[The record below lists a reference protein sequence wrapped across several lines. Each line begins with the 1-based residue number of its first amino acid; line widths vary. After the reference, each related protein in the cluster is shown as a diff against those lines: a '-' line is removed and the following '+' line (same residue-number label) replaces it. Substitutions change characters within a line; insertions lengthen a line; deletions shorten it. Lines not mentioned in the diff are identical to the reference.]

1 MRENK
6 YLNENERYVIEV
18 ELAAGTSKSE
28 IARKLKRARC
38 TIQREITRGLVE
50 QMDGNTGKTYLVYKA
65 DWAQKAAKRRWQAKG
80 TALKIGHDF
89 DTAETLERLIRDNK
103 WSPDAALG
111 YAIKNKLI
119 STIITT
125 PTLYSYIKAGVLSIT
140 EKDLPRQGAQR
151 KKNKEIYRHAHHN
164 IRGKSIEARPKE
176 ASARNTF
183 GHWEGDLIVGKKGTK
198 TVCLTLVERMT
209 RYVITRELP
218 SKQAANVVN
227 AFDYLEKCYGRRFM
241 DIFKTVTFDNGT
253 EFADFE
259 GMEKSRYKSRR
270 DEEGKGGRCL
280 IYYAHPYCSRERGSN
295 ENCNGLLRRA
305 GIKKS
310 SNIALLGTEAVKQ
323 ATAWVNN
330 LPRRILGYQTAKEA
344 FEKEVANLSVYP
356 QFRTKTLF

>member
-1 MRENK
+1 MTVIRNIIYLRTGICSTRLNWKCGYERNDEAMRENK

-50 QMDGNTGKTYLVYKA
+50 QMDGSTGETYLVYKA

-164 IRGKSIEARPKE
+164 IRGKSIEVRPKE
-176 ASARNTF
+176 ASARNAF

-227 AFDYLEKCYGRRFM
+227 AFDYLEKCYGGALWISSKQSPSITERNLQTSRAWKNHDTSLGATKRARAEDALSTTHILTARENVVAMKTATGFFAAQVSRNQAISPCWEQRR
-241 DIFKTVTFDNGT
+241 
-253 EFADFE
+253 
-259 GMEKSRYKSRR
+259 
-270 DEEGKGGRCL
+270 
-280 IYYAHPYCSRERGSN
+280 
-295 ENCNGLLRRA
+295 
-305 GIKKS
+305 
-310 SNIALLGTEAVKQ
+310 
-323 ATAWVNN
+323 
-330 LPRRILGYQTAKEA
+330 
-344 FEKEVANLSVYP
+344 
-356 QFRTKTLF
+356 